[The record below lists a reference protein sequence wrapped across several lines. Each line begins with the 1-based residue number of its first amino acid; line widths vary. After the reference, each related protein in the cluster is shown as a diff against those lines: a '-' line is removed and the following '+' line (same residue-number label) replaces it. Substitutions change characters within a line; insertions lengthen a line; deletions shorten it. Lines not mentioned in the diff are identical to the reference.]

1 VQDAKRKLIHGS
13 SETFLYH
20 PSTMDRTMNVMDVR
34 TLSSTSDPP
43 TKKRGFILVI
53 TMMMLVIITTSVFML
68 WNNVTLG
75 VMIAGN
81 NRRAMH
87 AKHSA
92 ISGINHFMAM
102 KFYDE
107 DVYAMLGEA
116 ERATLIDLIQ
126 IPRSK
131 QYYKVEVST
140 CCNRDGN
147 NLTGGKFRVISTGY
161 YGNKPSEMS
170 TSVIEAMIQTR

>member
-1 VQDAKRKLIHGS
+1 MHDAKRKLIHGS
-13 SETFLYH
+13 NETFLYL
-20 PSTMDRTMNVMDVR
+20 PTTMDWTMNVMDVR
-34 TLSSTSDPP
+34 TSSSTSGPP

-53 TMMMLVIITTSVFML
+53 TMMMMVIITTSVFML
-68 WNNVTLG
+68 WSNVNLG
-75 VMIAGN
+75 VLIAGN
-81 NRRAMH
+81 SRRAMH

-107 DVYAMLGEA
+107 DVYTMLGVL

-126 IPRSK
+126 IPHTK

-140 CCNRDGN
+140 CCDRAGNKLSDGM
-147 NLTGGKFRVISTGY
+147 FRVISTGY
-161 YGNKPSEMS
+161 YGNKPNVVS
-170 TSVIEAMIQTR
+170 TAVIEAMIQTR